1 MSNGLTF
8 DITQMDITLLH
19 IIVCQEPK
27 EPLTLCNFMFGQ
39 NRRWWTNIKSA
50 LDPVFQGDLSRHIP
64 ASTIRL
70 SNVGP
75 MLASRLR
82 RRLNTGPTV
91 GRCVVFA
98 EITLLPASQT
108 ACGRRTFFY
117 TFHTCLPRSARI
129 QRSPEKNGI
138 KFTHSTTNT

>member
-8 DITQMDITLLH
+8 DITLLH

-50 LDPVFQGDLSRHIP
+50 LDSVFQGDLSGH
-64 ASTIRL
+64 L
-70 SNVGP
+70 SNVG
-75 MLASRLR
+75 R
-82 RRLNTGPTV
+82 RRNTGPTF

-98 EITLLPASQT
+98 GISLF
-108 ACGRRTFFY
+108 ACVSDSLRKKDIFY

-129 QRSPEKNGI
+129 QRSPEK
-138 KFTHSTTNT
+138 KRD